1 MEKWKRENIILRNS
15 DEHQY
20 LERVQEVE
28 DLAKS
33 VKKEI
38 NNIYERTW
46 RNIYKETKKDKFG
59 KWEEVE
65 NLLKM
70 ALQILEDE

>member
-33 VKKEI
+33 VKKEV

-46 RNIYKETKKDKFG
+46 RNIHKETKKDKFG